1 LGRIYHLPVVIL
13 PTFGNSNG
21 KIENTYVMKKA
32 LTLLFCFI
40 CYQIS
45 CHAQVADEHYYFKNL
60 SVQNGLSQNTVN
72 TILQDK
78 QGFMW
83 FGTKDGLNRYD
94 GLSFRKFK
102 HDDRSQRSIG
112 NNFITA
118 LYEDEKGN
126 IWVGTDVGLYIYY
139 PEKDFFEHFTELSAE
154 NTKIEHTVTAISGD
168 NQGCVW
174 VAVES
179 QGLFCYELEK
189 EKLRNYTLENFSF
202 LTTNVQTFVF
212 DNSGTL
218 WIGCYGDGLF
228 YSKDRLK
235 TLHPYR
241 SPIDNKETYAND
253 VVISLAKGAYNCLY
267 VGSLKGGV
275 KELNLTSNK
284 LHDLLLADENGES
297 VFCRE
302 LLMASDNELWIGAE
316 SGLYI
321 YNLRLGKFVH
331 LRSSINDP
339 YSLSD
344 NAIYSLCKD
353 REGGIW
359 IGSYF
364 GGVNYYPR
372 FYTNFEKY
380 YPKGTENG
388 LQGKRVREFC
398 QDNQGVLWIGTED
411 GGLNRF
417 NPKTKTFSFF
427 TPSNAFT
434 NVHGLCLI
442 GDHLWV
448 GTFSKGVKVVDTHT
462 GAIVKTYRKTD
473 SPRSLIDNSVFSIC
487 RTTTG
492 DIYLGTLFGLLRYNE
507 QSDDFDRIPE
517 LNGRFVYDIKEDSS
531 GNLWLATYANGAY
544 CYNVSEKKWKNYLHD
559 ESNPKSLPYD
569 KVVSVFEDSHR
580 QVWLTTQGG
589 GFCLFHPETETF
601 TSYNLADGLPNDV
614 VYQIVE
620 DKEGLFWL
628 TTNNGLVC
636 FQPTTGAMKVYT
648 TSNGLLGDQ
657 FNYRSSF
664 ETEDGTI
671 YLGSIDGFV
680 AFNPK
685 NFSENKSLPS
695 IVITDFLLF
704 GKEVYV
710 GEPGSPLEKSITFS
724 DELVLQS
731 NQNSFSFRVAALD
744 FQAPRMSRIMY
755 KLDGFDADWLT
766 VGESPIVTYS
776 NLRYGNYT
784 FRVKVS
790 NSDGVWN
797 EEGISLKVHILP
809 PFYLSVWAYIV
820 YALLIIGCSLYTVMY
835 FKRRSN
841 RKHRRQM
848 EKFEQEKEREV
859 YNAKIDFFTNV
870 AHEIRTPLTL
880 IKGPLENIILKKQV
894 DTETREDL
902 NVMKQN
908 TERLLNLTNQLLDF
922 RKTERQGFR
931 LNFTECNVTEIL
943 KETHKRF
950 TSLAKQKGLDFVL
963 QMPEKDFYAHINQE
977 AFTKIISNLLNNGV
991 KYAESYVHISLAV
1004 PDTDGG
1010 NSFRICTVNDGVII
1024 PDAMKE
1030 EIFKPFVRF
1039 NEQEDG
1045 KVTTGTGIGLA
1056 LSRSL
1061 AELHQGTLT
1070 MGKGEENNTFCMTL
1084 PIVQDTTITLTT
1096 EVEAGTDKINEAPA
1110 EQAVEKDNRPTVLVA
1125 EDNPDM
1131 LAFVVRQLSKDYTVL
1146 TATNGAE
1153 ALRVLDGNYVNLMIS
1168 DVVMPV
1174 MDGFELCKTIKSDLN
1189 YSHIPIILLT
1199 AKTNIQ
1205 SKIEGMELGAD
1216 AYIEKPFSVE
1226 YLQACASNLIQNREK
1241 LRQAFAESPFIAANT
1256 MALTKADEEFIKKLN
1271 EVIRVNYANPE
1282 FSMDDM
1288 ADNLNMSRSNFYRK
1302 IKGVLDLS
1310 PNEFLRLERLKKA
1323 AQLLKEGENRVNEI
1337 CYMVGFNSPSY
1348 FAKCFQ
1354 KQFGVLPKDFTNVKE

>member
-1 LGRIYHLPVVIL
+1 
-13 PTFGNSNG
+13 
-21 KIENTYVMKKA
+21 MKKA
-32 LTLLFCFI
+32 LTLLLCFI
-40 CYQIS
+40 YYQIS

-139 PEKDFFEHFTELSAE
+139 PEKDFFEHFTGLSAE

-202 LTTNVQTFVF
+202 LTTNVQTFAF

-235 TLHPYR
+235 TLHPYL
-241 SPIDNKETYAND
+241 SPVDNKETYAND
-253 VVISLAKGAYNCLY
+253 VVISLVKGAYNCLY

-302 LLMASDNELWIGAE
+302 LLVASDNELWIGAE

-331 LRSSINDP
+331 LCSSINDP

-388 LQGKRVREFC
+388 LHGKRVREFC
-398 QDNQGVLWIGTED
+398 QDNQGILWIGTED

-448 GTFSKGVKVVDTHT
+448 GTFSKGVKVVDTRT

-487 RTTTG
+487 RTATG
-492 DIYLGTLFGLLRYNE
+492 DIYLGTLFGLLRYNK

-517 LNGRFVYDIKEDSS
+517 LNGRFVYDIKEDSG

-559 ESNPKSLPYD
+559 ENNPKSLPYD
-569 KVVSVFEDSHR
+569 KVVSIFEDSHR

-620 DKEGLFWL
+620 DKDGLFWL

-744 FQAPRMSRIMY
+744 FQAPRMSKIMY

-766 VGESPIVTYS
+766 VGESPIITYS

-820 YALLIIGCSLYTVMY
+820 YALLIIGCSLCAVMY

-908 TERLLNLTNQLLDF
+908 TERLLNLVNQLLDF
-922 RKTERQGFR
+922 RKTESQGFR

-943 KETHKRF
+943 RETYRRF
-950 TSLAKQKGLDFVL
+950 TSLAKQKGLNFVL
-963 QMPEKDFYAHINQE
+963 NVPEQDFYAHVNQE
-977 AFTKIISNLLNNGV
+977 AFTKIISNLLNNAV
-991 KYAESYVHISLAV
+991 KYAETYVHLFLNLNGTGAEKKFYV
-1004 PDTDGG
+1004 H
-1010 NSFRICTVNDGVII
+1010 TVNDGVII
-1024 PDAMKE
+1024 PDEMKE
-1030 EIFKPFVRF
+1030 EIFKPFIRF
-1039 NEQEDG
+1039 NEEEDG
-1045 KVTTGTGIGLA
+1045 KITTGTGIGLA

-1070 MGKGEENNTFCMTL
+1070 MLEGEEANTFCLML
-1084 PIVQDTTITLTT
+1084 PVEQDSVIKLVV
-1096 EVEAGTDKINEAPA
+1096 EPNFVEASKVSERQVGLMENKAN
-1110 EQAVEKDNRPTVLVA
+1110 KPTVLVVD
-1125 EDNPDM
+1125 DNPNM
-1131 LAFVVRQLSKDYTVL
+1131 LSFVVRQLENSYIVL
-1146 TATNGAE
+1146 TATNGVE
-1153 ALRVLDGNYVNLMIS
+1153 ALEALDINEVTLIVS
-1168 DVVMPV
+1168 DVVMPR
-1174 MDGFELCKTIKSDLN
+1174 MDGFELCRVIKSKLD
-1189 YSHIPIILLT
+1189 YSHIPIVLLT

-1205 SKIEGMELGAD
+1205 SKIEGLELGAD

-1226 YLQACASNLIQNREK
+1226 YLQACIANLINSREK
-1241 LRQAFAESPFIAANT
+1241 LRQAFTQSPFVAANT
-1256 MALTKADEEFIKKLN
+1256 MALTKADEEFMKKLN
-1271 EVIRVNYANPE
+1271 EIIQNNYYNPD
-1282 FSMDDM
+1282 FSMDDIV
-1288 ADNLNMSRSNFYRK
+1288 DLLNMSRSNFYRK
-1302 IKGVLDLS
+1302 IKGVLNLS
-1310 PNEFLRLERLKKA
+1310 PNEYLRLERLKRA
-1323 AQLLKEGENRVNEI
+1323 AQLLKEGNARVNEI

-1348 FAKCFQ
+1348 FSKCFQ
-1354 KQFGVLPKDFTNVKE
+1354 KQFGVLPKEFAG